1 MKRSNLALAVVVA
14 MSLSACGSMNP
25 FKSAENPGVAP
36 SKVEAIKDTTV
47 SLSTE
52 FKREGVTVYYTL
64 TGEVDRIESKGFAEV
79 WRGNYEHVAE
89 AEAKE
94 KLVKFLRGETV
105 NTSRKT
111 QVIAKSIERAQD
123 NTLDRFKS
131 TDGKVNVATV
141 AEDVERDGNKQDA
154 TAPSTNA
161 DAQDENSK
169 TNTALRKASINNAQ
183 IVTSTI
189 TVTSAGRLTAVRKLS
204 GVVVND
210 GKLYVGTY
218 IWTPKDQKAARSIV
232 RMMDTE

>member
-14 MSLSACGSMNP
+14 MTLSACGSMNP
-25 FKSAENPGVAP
+25 FKSSDGVTP
-36 SKVEAIKDTTV
+36 SKVEAVKDQTA

-64 TGEVDRIESKGFAEV
+64 GGDVDRIESKGFAEV

-105 NTSRKT
+105 SSTRKT

-123 NTLDRFKS
+123 NTLNKFKS
-131 TDGKVNVATV
+131 TEGSVNTATV
-141 AEDVERDGNKQDA
+141 AEDIEKESA
-154 TAPSTNA
+154 EAPS
-161 DAQDENSK
+161 QEENSRS
-169 TNTALRKASINNAQ
+169 NTALRKNSVNNAQ

-204 GVVVND
+204 GQVVND
-210 GKLYVGTY
+210 GKLYIGTY
-218 IWTPKDQKAARSIV
+218 VWTPKDQAAARSIV
-232 RMMDTE
+232 RMMDSQ

>member
-1 MKRSNLALAVVVA
+1 MKRSNLALAVAVA
-14 MSLSACGSMNP
+14 VSLSACGSMNP
-25 FKSAENPGVAP
+25 FQSSGVSAPR
-36 SKVEAIKDTTV
+36 VEAVKDQTA

-64 TGEVDRIESKGFAEV
+64 TGDVDRIESKGFAEV

-105 NTSRKT
+105 SSTRKT

-123 NTLDRFKS
+123 NTLNRFKS
-131 TDGKVNVATV
+131 TQGQVDVATV
-141 AEDVERDGNKQDA
+141 AEDVEKEGEPESA
-154 TAPSTNA
+154 TKE
-161 DAQDENSK
+161 ENSRS
-169 TNTALRKASINNAQ
+169 NTALRKASVNNAQ

-204 GVVVND
+204 GTVVND

-218 IWTPKDQKAARSIV
+218 VWTPKDQNAARSIV
-232 RMMDTE
+232 RMMDGQ